1 MDNYFLVKNNLV
13 QEPKHRKQMGD
24 AIWLYLC
31 LVMWSNMTPEKD
43 NCVLYS
49 YTYAERQ
56 ELDID
61 LVRSQL
67 KLLAYYKYIVVDNEK
82 LGKYEVRVLKPI
94 RPKQ

>member
-1 MDNYFLVKNNLV
+1 
-13 QEPKHRKQMGD
+13 
-24 AIWLYLC
+24 
-31 LVMWSNMTPEKD
+31 MTPEKD